1 MDKLTRQDAISLIL
15 KDQWIRSQED
25 LQKALELKGFE
36 VTQATLSRDL
46 RHLHVMKILDPVKG
60 SRYILPEDKDLRDA
74 LTRLP
79 DHLDGVLSI
88 EFSGQFGV
96 IRTLPGFANG
106 VAFTIDYQQIS
117 EIMGTIAGDD
127 TILIIMK
134 EGVSK
139 NLIAGILSSRF
150 PGLSGKIIN

>member
-1 MDKLTRQDAISLIL
+1 MDRLTRQETIMLVL
-15 KDQWIRSQED
+15 RDQWIRNQEE
-25 LQKALELKGFE
+25 LQKALEKKGYE

-46 RHLHVMKILDPVKG
+46 RQLHVIKILDPVKG
-60 SRYILPEDKDLRDA
+60 SRYVLQEDKDLREA
-74 LTRLP
+74 ITRLP
-79 DHLDGVLSI
+79 DHLDGVLSV

-106 VAFTIDYQQIS
+106 VAFTIDYQQIP

-127 TILIIMK
+127 TILIILK

-139 NLIAGILSSRF
+139 NLIAGILSSKF
-150 PGLSGKIIN
+150 PGLSKKILG

>member
-1 MDKLTRQDAISLIL
+1 MDRNTRQEAVALIL
-15 KDQWIRSQED
+15 REEWIRSQEE
-25 LQKALELKGFE
+25 LQKALEKKGFE

-46 RHLHVMKILDPVKG
+46 RQLHVMKIMDPVRG
-60 SRYILPEDKDLRDA
+60 SRYILPEDKELREA
-74 LTRLP
+74 MTRLP

-106 VAFTIDYQQIS
+106 VAFTIDYQQIM

-127 TILIIMK
+127 TILVILK
-134 EGVSK
+134 EGVTK

-150 PGLSGKIIN
+150 PGISTKIVG

>member
-1 MDKLTRQDAISLIL
+1 MDRNTRQEAVALIL
-15 KDQWIRSQED
+15 REEWIRNQEE
-25 LQKALELKGFE
+25 LQKALEKKGFE

-46 RHLHVMKILDPVKG
+46 RQLHVMKIMDPVRG
-60 SRYILPEDKDLRDA
+60 SRYILPEDKDLREA
-74 LTRLP
+74 MTRLP

-106 VAFTIDYQQIS
+106 VAFTIDYQQIT

-127 TILIIMK
+127 TILVILK
-134 EGVSK
+134 EGVTK

-150 PGLSGKIIN
+150 PGISAKIVG

>member
-1 MDKLTRQDAISLIL
+1 MDRLTRQETIMLIL
-15 KDQWIRSQED
+15 RDQWIRNQDE
-25 LQKALELKGFE
+25 LQKALEIKGFD

-46 RHLHVMKILDPVKG
+46 RQVHVMKILDPVRG
-60 SRYILPEDKDLRDA
+60 ARYVLPEDKEMREA
-74 LTRLP
+74 ITRLP

-96 IRTLPGFANG
+96 VRTLPGFANG
-106 VAFTIDYQQIS
+106 VAFTLDYQQIP
-117 EIMGTIAGDD
+117 ELMGTIAGDD

-139 NLIAGILSSRF
+139 NLMAGILSSRF
-150 PGLSGKIIN
+150 PGISQKILF

>member
-1 MDKLTRQDAISLIL
+1 MDKITRQDAIALIL
-15 KDQWIRSQED
+15 KDQWIRSQDD
-25 LQKALELKGFE
+25 LQKALESKGFD

-46 RHLHVMKILDPVKG
+46 RQLHVMKILDPVKG

-106 VAFTIDYQQIS
+106 VAFTIDYQQIG

-150 PGLSGKIIN
+150 PGLSGKIVS

>member
-1 MDKLTRQDAISLIL
+1 MLIL
-15 KDQWIRSQED
+15 RDQWIRNQEE
-25 LQKALELKGFE
+25 LQKALESKGFE
-36 VTQATLSRDL
+36 ATQATLSRDL
-46 RHLHVMKILDPVKG
+46 RQLHVMKIMDPVRG
-60 SRYILPEDKDLRDA
+60 SRYILPEDKDMREA
-74 LTRLP
+74 ISRLP

-106 VAFTIDYQQIS
+106 VAFTIDYQQIP

-127 TILIIMK
+127 TILVILK

-139 NLIAGILSSRF
+139 NLIAGILSSKF
-150 PGLSGKIIN
+150 PGISYKLIG